1 MVPQLWSGRAPLT
14 KMILGLVLCALF
26 VGPQASA
33 LQAETQ
39 IQVFANDA
47 GRKIKNRIVP
57 EYPELAKKTRITG
70 VARVQLIVTPEGTVK
85 DVKEL
90 GGSPV
95 LLAALVRAVK
105 QWKYEPGA
113 KDTEV
118 EVKANF
124 SR

>member
-33 LQAETQ
+33 FQTKIHVE
-39 IQVFANDA
+39 ANDS
-47 GRKIKNRIVP
+47 GRKIKNRIIP
-57 EYPELAKKTRITG
+57 EYPDLALRTRITG
-70 VARVQLIVTPEGTVK
+70 VARVQLTVTPEGDVK

>member
-1 MVPQLWSGRAPLT
+1 MFPRLWSGRAPLA

-33 LQAETQ
+33 FQVQTQ
-39 IQVFANDA
+39 VTVSSNDV

-70 VARVQLIVTPEGTVK
+70 VARVQLTVTPEGEVK

-118 EVKANF
+118 EVKADF

>member
-1 MVPQLWSGRAPLT
+1 MFPRLWSGRAPLA

-26 VGPQASA
+26 VGPHASA
-33 LQAETQ
+33 FQTQ
-39 IQVFANDA
+39 IQVFTDDA
-47 GRKIKNRIVP
+47 GRKIKNRINP

-70 VARVQLIVTPEGTVK
+70 IARVQLTVTPEGSIK

-113 KDTEV
+113 KETEV

-124 SR
+124 SL

>member
-33 LQAETQ
+33 FQTKIHVE
-39 IQVFANDA
+39 ANDS
-47 GRKIKNRIVP
+47 GRKIKNRIIP
-57 EYPELAKKTRITG
+57 EYPDLALRTRITG
-70 VARVQLIVTPEGTVK
+70 VARVQLTVTPEGSVK

-105 QWKYEPGA
+105 QWTYEPGA

-118 EVKANF
+118 EVTANF

>member
-33 LQAETQ
+33 FQTR
-39 IQVFANDA
+39 IQLFEVNEG
-47 GRKIKNRIVP
+47 GRKIKNRIAP
-57 EYPELAKKTRITG
+57 EYPDLAIKTRITG
-70 VARVQLIVTPEGTVK
+70 VARVQLTVTPEGTVK

>member
-33 LQAETQ
+33 FQTKIHVE
-39 IQVFANDA
+39 ANDS
-47 GRKIKNRIVP
+47 GRKIKNRIIP
-57 EYPELAKKTRITG
+57 EYPDLALRTRITG
-70 VARVQLIVTPEGTVK
+70 VARVQLTVTPEGDVK

-105 QWKYEPGA
+105 QCKYEPGA

-118 EVKANF
+118 EVSANF

>member
-33 LQAETQ
+33 FQTR
-39 IQVFANDA
+39 IQLFEVNEG
-47 GRKIKNRIVP
+47 GRKIKNRIAP
-57 EYPELAKKTRITG
+57 EYPDLAIKTRITG
-70 VARVQLIVTPEGTVK
+70 VARVQLTITPEGTVK

-105 QWKYEPGA
+105 QWTYEPGA

-118 EVKANF
+118 EVTANF

>member
-14 KMILGLVLCALF
+14 KMIPGLVLCALF

-33 LQAETQ
+33 FQTKIHVE
-39 IQVFANDA
+39 ANDS
-47 GRKIKNRIVP
+47 GRKIKNRIIP
-57 EYPELAKKTRITG
+57 EYPDLALRTRITG
-70 VARVQLIVTPEGTVK
+70 VARVQLTVTPEGSVK

-95 LLAALVRAVK
+95 FLAALVRAVK
-105 QWKYEPGA
+105 QWTYEPGA

-118 EVKANF
+118 EVTANF

>member
-33 LQAETQ
+33 FQTR
-39 IQVFANDA
+39 IQLFEVNEG
-47 GRKIKNRIVP
+47 GRKIKNRNAP
-57 EYPELAKKTRITG
+57 EYPDLAIKTRITG
-70 VARVQLIVTPEGTVK
+70 VARVQLTITPEGTVK

>member
-1 MVPQLWSGRAPLT
+1 MVPQLWSGRAPLIR
-14 KMILGLVLCALF
+14 MILGLVLCALF

-33 LQAETQ
+33 FQTKIHVE
-39 IQVFANDA
+39 ANDS

-57 EYPELAKKTRITG
+57 EYPDLALRTRITG
-70 VARVQLIVTPEGTVK
+70 VARVQLTVTPEGDVK

-113 KDTEV
+113 KETEV
-118 EVKANF
+118 EVKADF

>member
-33 LQAETQ
+33 FQTR
-39 IQVFANDA
+39 IQLFEVNEG
-47 GRKIKNRIVP
+47 GRKIKNRIAP
-57 EYPELAKKTRITG
+57 EYPDLAIKTRITG
-70 VARVQLIVTPEGTVK
+70 VARVQLTITPEGTVK